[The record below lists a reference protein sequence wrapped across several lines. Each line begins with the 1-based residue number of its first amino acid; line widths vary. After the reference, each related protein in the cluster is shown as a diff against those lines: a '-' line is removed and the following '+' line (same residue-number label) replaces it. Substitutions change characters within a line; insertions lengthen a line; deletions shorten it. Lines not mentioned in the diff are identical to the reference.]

1 VTPERIAVLGAGIGG
16 LTTALALARRGKRC
30 VVFEQARTLPAAG
43 GGIQIPPN
51 AARVLHRLGLA
62 PALEAAVR
70 PEAIELRRWRD
81 GAVLGRVDLGAAALA
96 RYGVPYYA
104 IRRSEL
110 CRALFEAVRRQCG
123 PDTVQ
128 FGRRCVAV
136 TESAELTF
144 ADGTGFPADLVIGA
158 DGIHSLVGAH
168 LGVGDLRYSG
178 HAVYRAVVPA
188 DRVRAPA
195 RVRIW
200 LGPGQHCVSYP
211 VDGGLINLVATVPA
225 PAPPPGRMAEG
236 DREEVLSAYRGWDPR
251 VRDLLAGTG
260 RLDHHGLFDRP
271 APRRRHRA
279 GLAVIG
285 DAAHPML
292 PFLAQGAAQA
302 IEDAAMIAGCAG
314 QPGGLARYAA
324 ARQER
329 VTPIAEAARAGSL
342 LHHLPDGTEQQLRDR
357 RLAGWRLPDQD
368 WLFAHD
374 GRTS

>member
-1 VTPERIAVLGAGIGG
+1 VASERIAVLGAGIGG
-16 LTTALALARRGKRC
+16 LTTALALAHRGLQC
-30 VVFEQARTLPAAG
+30 VVFEQSPTLPVAG

-51 AARVLHRLGLA
+51 AARVLHKLGLA
-62 PALEAAVR
+62 PALDAAVR
-70 PEAIELRRWRD
+70 PEAIELKRWRD
-81 GAVLGRVDLGAAALA
+81 GSVLGRVDLGATALA

-104 IRRSEL
+104 IRRAEL

-123 PDTVQ
+123 TQTVQ

-136 TESAELTF
+136 TEDAELTF
-144 ADGTGFPADLVIGA
+144 ADGTGVHADIVIGA

-168 LGVGDLRYSG
+168 LGAGALRYSG

-188 DRVRAPA
+188 DRVPGPA
-195 RVRIW
+195 RVRVW

-211 VDGGLINLVATVPA
+211 VDGDLVNLVAMVPA
-225 PAPPPGRMAEG
+225 PVPPPGGMTEG
-236 DREEVLSAYRGWDPR
+236 DREEVLTAYRGWDPE
-251 VRDLLAGTG
+251 VRGLLAVAG

-302 IEDAAMIAGCAG
+302 IEDAALLAGCVRE
-314 QPGGLARYAA
+314 PGGLARYAT
-324 ARQER
+324 ARQAR
-329 VTPIAEAARAGSL
+329 VTPIAAAARAGAL
-342 LHHLPDGTEQQLRDR
+342 LHHLPDGAEQRLRDR